1 MPNESSPAEVAPLAQ
16 SVRLLRDQVDAL
28 QIAAA
33 EKKTPWY
40 RQMPS
45 LAGLIALLLSV
56 TTAVYSGVQGRKQD
70 VQKKRESLRGIV
82 SSLIE
87 QGEQQAKLES
97 TEAQKLPAQ
106 DREFIGG
113 MINNRRM
120 ILAEAA
126 DNIVREIPHDVSSS
140 EYNVLANDKRER
152 RRSQSRRVSAQCGGC
167 EPGPAHEDDR
177 PAQPRRLLR
186 ATRPFPEY
194 QCSPPKISGGGRC
207 APGRATR

>member
-45 LAGLIALLLSV
+45 LAGLVALLLSI

-87 QGEQQAKLES
+87 LQGEQQAKL
-97 TEAQKLPAQ
+97 
-106 DREFIGG
+106 
-113 MINNRRM
+113 
-120 ILAEAA
+120 
-126 DNIVREIPHDVSSS
+126 
-140 EYNVLANDKRER
+140 
-152 RRSQSRRVSAQCGGC
+152 
-167 EPGPAHEDDR
+167 DR
-177 PAQPRRLLR
+177 PERKSSRPRT
-186 ATRPFPEY
+186 AN
-194 QCSPPKISGGGRC
+194 SSAG
-207 APGRATR
+207 

>member
-1 MPNESSPAEVAPLAQ
+1 MRPAAPNESSPAEVAPLAQ

-70 VQKKRESLRGIV
+70 VQKKQESLRGIV

-87 QGEQQAKLES
+87 LQGEQQAKLES

-126 DNIVREIPHDVSSS
+126 DNIVREFRTTSPLPNTTCSPTTSWG
-140 EYNVLANDKRER
+140 A
-152 RRSQSRRVSAQCGGC
+152 AT
-167 EPGPAHEDDR
+167 
-177 PAQPRRLLR
+177 QPKPKSIC
-186 ATRPFPEY
+186 ATRWM
-194 QCSPPKISGGGRC
+194 
-207 APGRATR
+207 